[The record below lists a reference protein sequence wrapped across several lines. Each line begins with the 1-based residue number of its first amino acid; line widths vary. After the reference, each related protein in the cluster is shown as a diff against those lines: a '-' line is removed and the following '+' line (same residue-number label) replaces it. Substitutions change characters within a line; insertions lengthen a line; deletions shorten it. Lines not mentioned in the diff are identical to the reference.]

1 MENLMLS
8 SSVAKFEDWKAVEAL
23 RVDVC
28 YTDIGEVLSRLTAGR
43 SPQQALPGHQVP
55 SFLHYCLA
63 IRVPYESFK
72 AQDDGRI
79 WSKYWFDWSVPSGR
93 PHALERCNS
102 TASSP
107 QVGPYPA
114 LKWFKSARVV
124 AVRHGHCVAHC
135 RTVEEAARLIQLLA
149 SDSPDASV
157 LDGFEQGLRG
167 AGVKLGLGRKATSEE
182 VRRALA
188 KAQPELARRWV
199 AMRGGRRWAAHPDRD
214 LLQEVMEALDAHPG
228 TIGSEQDEAG
238 HGKLEE
244 KANTTALLAEKVLEL
259 QAADQ
264 RYHKLLADTSEEQ
277 RALEL
282 KVQMTEDE
290 AAQLSHRSH
299 EQSQKISQLEQA
311 LAELQERR
319 GAAAGTLT
327 PVRRAEG
334 RAPFAEVPAFPHLA
348 SGSGVPTEELE
359 VGVGEGQQNTAYHG
373 QSNGDAKGAYGD
385 QKSTEQNQGRHL
397 NIVKTEERNGTAMEG
412 VGSEFDDQGGT
423 LGANA
428 EEVSTKG
435 GKDGSAGKNM
445 QGAVGN
451 QQSTVGNKGSHLCTY
466 ATKQSTSDVQEYQAR
481 WGAAQTTPSRRTQR
495 LALAAIENRAWR
507 VSSAPG
513 PGRSAPDCHFHDG
526 FVCLAEISVDE
537 DGGAHGLGP
546 EGEEYEFDDSYVVG
560 GEMVWLLQC
569 TKGSPP
575 CHMYSE
581 LCLAASEEEPG
592 RR

>member
-1 MENLMLS
+1 M
-8 SSVAKFEDWKAVEAL
+8 
-23 RVDVC
+23 
-28 YTDIGEVLSRLTAGR
+28 GR
-43 SPQQALPGHQVP
+43 S
-55 SFLHYCLA
+55 
-63 IRVPYESFK
+63 
-72 AQDDGRI
+72 
-79 WSKYWFDWSVPSGR
+79 
-93 PHALERCNS
+93 
-102 TASSP
+102 
-107 QVGPYPA
+107 
-114 LKWFKSARVV
+114 SARGV
-124 AVRHGHCVAHC
+124 AVRHGHSVAHC

-167 AGVKLGLGRKATSEE
+167 AGEKLGLGRKATSEE

-199 AMRGGRRWAAHPDRD
+199 AMRGGRRWAADPDRD

-228 TIGSEQDEAG
+228 TIGSEQDEASQ
-238 HGKLEE
+238 GKLEE

-264 RYHKLLADTSEEQ
+264 RYQKLLADTSEEQ

-319 GAAAGTLT
+319 GAAAGTLS
-327 PVRRAEG
+327 PARRAEG
-334 RAPFAEVPAFPHLA
+334 RAPFAEVPAFPRLA
-348 SGSGVPTEELE
+348 SGSGVQTEELE
-359 VGVGEGQQNTAYHG
+359 VGVGEGQQNTAEHG
-373 QSNGDAKGAYGD
+373 QSNGDAQGAYGD
-385 QKSTEQNQGRHL
+385 QKSTKQNQGRHL

-412 VGSEFDDQGGT
+412 VGSEFDDQGET

-435 GKDGSAGKNM
+435 GKDGSAGKHM

-451 QQSTVGNKGSHLCTY
+451 QQSTVGNQGSHLRTY

-495 LALAAIENRAWR
+495 RAKKPQNPELMQEQQQVADAGTSRFTRVAVLILVLARGLIALAVIENRGWH
-507 VSSAPG
+507 VFSA

-526 FVCLAEISVDE
+526 FVCLAEISVDQ

-546 EGEEYEFDDSYVVG
+546 EGEAYEFDDSYVVG
-560 GEMVWLLQC
+560 DEMVWLLQC

-575 CHMYSE
+575 WYTYSE
-581 LCLAASEEEPG
+581 PCLAASEEEHEPWQQP
-592 RR
+592 